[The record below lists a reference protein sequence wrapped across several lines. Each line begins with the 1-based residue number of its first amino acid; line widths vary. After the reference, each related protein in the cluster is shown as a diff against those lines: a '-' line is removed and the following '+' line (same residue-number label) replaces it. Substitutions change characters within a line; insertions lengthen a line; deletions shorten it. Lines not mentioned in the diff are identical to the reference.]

1 MDTHAKGDDKYMNAV
16 KVFKN
21 KIERIDSMRDD
32 GTIIFHMFKLSEQD
46 MEDLSHLRIDNITGN
61 LFDDRERQ
69 F

>member
-1 MDTHAKGDDKYMNAV
+1 MNAV

-46 MEDLSHLRIDNITGN
+46 MEDLSHLRIDNITGK
-61 LFDDRERQ
+61 LFDDREVDC
-69 F
+69 FCKIDGLL

>member
-1 MDTHAKGDDKYMNAV
+1 MNAV

-32 GTIIFHMFKLSEQD
+32 GTIIFHMFKLSEKD
-46 MEDLSHLRIDNITGN
+46 VEDLSHLKIDNITGD
-61 LFDDRERQ
+61 LFDDREEYIGKNK